1 MAKAFKELKLI
12 KERFIEEIDELI
24 AQYKEDKT
32 SIDDVDFDEEL
43 GQLLWTLLMMLKR
56 EIGKDLFKK
65 KLLVTIIVHIFRYQ
79 N

>member
-32 SIDDVDFDEEL
+32 SIDEVDFEEEL
-43 GQLLWTLLMMLKR
+43 CQTLS
-56 EIGKDLFKK
+56 D
-65 KLLVTIIVHIFRYQ
+65 IIDDVKERDWERSF
-79 N
+79 

>member
-32 SIDDVDFDEEL
+32 SIDDVDFEEEL
-43 GQLLWTLLMMLKR
+43 CQVLS
-56 EIGKDLFKK
+56 D
-65 KLLVTIIVHIFRYQ
+65 IIDDVKERDWERSF
-79 N
+79 

>member
-12 KERFIEEIDELI
+12 KERYIEEIDELI

-43 GQLLWTLLMMLKR
+43 GQLLS
-56 EIGKDLFKK
+56 D
-65 KLLVTIIVHIFRYQ
+65 IIDDVKERDWERSF
-79 N
+79 

>member
-32 SIDDVDFDEEL
+32 SIDGIDFDEEL
-43 GQLLWTLLMMLKR
+43 GQLLM
-56 EIGKDLFKK
+56 D
-65 KLLVTIIVHIFRYQ
+65 IIDDVKERDWERSF
-79 N
+79 

>member
-43 GQLLWTLLMMLKR
+43 GQLLS
-56 EIGKDLFKK
+56 DLIDDVKERDWERSF
-65 KLLVTIIVHIFRYQ
+65 
-79 N
+79 

>member
-32 SIDDVDFDEEL
+32 SIDEVDFEEEL
-43 GQLLWTLLMMLKR
+43 CQVLS
-56 EIGKDLFKK
+56 D
-65 KLLVTIIVHIFRYQ
+65 IIDDVKERDWERSF
-79 N
+79 

>member
-12 KERFIEEIDELI
+12 KARFIEEIDELI

-43 GQLLWTLLMMLKR
+43 GQLLS
-56 EIGKDLFKK
+56 D
-65 KLLVTIIVHIFRYQ
+65 IIDDVKERDWERSF
-79 N
+79 

>member
-43 GQLLWTLLMMLKR
+43 GQLLS
-56 EIGKDLFKK
+56 D
-65 KLLVTIIVHIFRYQ
+65 IIDDVKERDWERSF
-79 N
+79 